1 MHGFG
6 FPPQNQRADQPA
18 GGGAG
23 GGGAQN
29 RFFGGHAWGRGQRLG
44 RD

>member
-6 FPPQNQRADQPA
+6 VPPQNVRTNQA
-18 GGGAG
+18 AG
-23 GGGAQN
+23 GGGGDGGQN

>member
-6 FPPQNQRADQPA
+6 VPPQNLRTGQAA
-18 GGGAG
+18 GGGGA
-23 GGGAQN
+23 GAQN
-29 RFFGGHAWGRGQRLG
+29 RFFGGHAWGRGQALG